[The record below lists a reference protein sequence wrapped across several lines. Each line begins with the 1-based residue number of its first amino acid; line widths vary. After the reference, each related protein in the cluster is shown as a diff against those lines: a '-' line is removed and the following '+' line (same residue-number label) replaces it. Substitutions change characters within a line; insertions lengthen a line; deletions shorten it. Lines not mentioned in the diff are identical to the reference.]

1 MADIDITIIGAG
13 VVGLAIA
20 KELSEKYESTVVVE
34 RHSSFGQ
41 EASSRNSEVIHSG
54 IHYSPGS
61 LKANLCVEG
70 NRMLYDICEKNG
82 IGYEKLGKFTV
93 ATDEKEI
100 GILEDLKQRGE
111 ENGVDGLVLY
121 EPTEIKKIEPCVR
134 AKLAIYSPSS
144 GIIDSHG
151 LMKHFADATK
161 SKGALV
167 VYNSEVTDI
176 KKENFGFKFKVK
188 NSDGTKEDFTTKI
201 LINSGGLGSDKI
213 AEMAGIDIDEA
224 GYRLHFC
231 KGDYFSWN
239 KKSSNHLIYPVPEK
253 FSIGIHAG
261 LDLNHDI
268 KFGPNAYFVNK
279 IDYGVESEKEEF
291 YNSIR
296 KYLPTIDINDLS
308 PAMSGIRPKLQTQD
322 EDFRDF
328 VICHESESGLAGLIN
343 LVAIESPGLTA
354 APAIAKY
361 LSETVDTVYNN
372 L

>member
-13 VVGLAIA
+13 VVGLATA
-20 KELSEKYESTVVVE
+20 KQLSGKCENIVVVE

-41 EASSRNSEVIHSG
+41 EISSRNSEVIHSG
-54 IHYSPGS
+54 IHYPPGS

-70 NRMLYDICEKNG
+70 NRMLYDICEKNN
-82 IGYEKLGKFTV
+82 IGYEKLGKLTV
-93 ATDEKEI
+93 AADEEEI
-100 GILEDLKQRGE
+100 GILEVLKQRGE
-111 ENGVDGLVLY
+111 ENGVEGLAFY
-121 EPTEIKKIEPCVR
+121 EPTDIKKIEPYVN

-151 LMKHFADATK
+151 LMKYFADAAK
-161 SKGALV
+161 SKGALM

-176 KKENFGFKFKVK
+176 TKENFGFKFKVASS
-188 NSDGTKEDFTTKI
+188 NGTTEEFTTRI
-201 LINSGGLGSDKI
+201 FINSGGLGSDKI
-213 AEMAGIDIDEA
+213 AEMAGIDVDEA
-224 GYRLHFC
+224 GYRLHPC

-239 KKSSNHLIYPVPEK
+239 KKSLNHLVYPVPEK

-268 KFGPNAYFVNK
+268 KFGPNAYFVDE
-279 IDYGVESEKEEF
+279 IDYGVESKKEGF

-296 KYLPTIDINDLS
+296 KYLPTIDLNDLS

-328 VICHESESGLAGLIN
+328 IISHESERGLTGFIN
-343 LVAIESPGLTA
+343 LIGMESPGLTA
-354 APAIAKY
+354 APAIAKCV
-361 LSETVDTVYNN
+361 SEMIDTICPN

>member
-1 MADIDITIIGAG
+1 MVADIDITIIGAG
-13 VVGLAIA
+13 GVGLAIA
-20 KELSEKYESTVVVE
+20 KELSEKYESIVVVE
-34 RHSSFGQ
+34 RYSSFGQ

-54 IHYSPGS
+54 IHYPPGS

-93 ATDEKEI
+93 ATDEEEI

-121 EPTEIKKIEPCVR
+121 EPTEIKKIESCVH

-188 NSDGTKEDFTTKI
+188 NSDGTTEDFTTKI
-201 LINSGGLGSDKI
+201 LINSG
-213 AEMAGIDIDEA
+213 
-224 GYRLHFC
+224 
-231 KGDYFSWN
+231 
-239 KKSSNHLIYPVPEK
+239 
-253 FSIGIHAG
+253 
-261 LDLNHDI
+261 
-268 KFGPNAYFVNK
+268 
-279 IDYGVESEKEEF
+279 
-291 YNSIR
+291 
-296 KYLPTIDINDLS
+296 
-308 PAMSGIRPKLQTQD
+308 
-322 EDFRDF
+322 
-328 VICHESESGLAGLIN
+328 
-343 LVAIESPGLTA
+343 
-354 APAIAKY
+354 
-361 LSETVDTVYNN
+361 
-372 L
+372 

>member
-20 KELSEKYESTVVVE
+20 KELSEKYESIVMVE

-54 IHYSPGS
+54 IHYPPGS

-82 IGYEKLGKFTV
+82 IGYEKLGKLTV
-93 ATDEKEI
+93 ATDEEEI

-121 EPTEIKKIEPCVR
+121 EPTEIKKIEPCVH

-151 LMKHFADATK
+151 LMKHFADAAK
-161 SKGALV
+161 SKGALL

-188 NSDGTKEDFTTKI
+188 NSDGTTEDFTTKI
-201 LINSGGLGSDKI
+201 LINSGGLDSDKI

-224 GYRLHFC
+224 SYRLHSC

-239 KKSSNHLIYPVPEK
+239 KKSLDHLIYPVPGK

-308 PAMSGIRPKLQTQD
+308 PAMSGIRPKLQTQE

-328 VICHESESGLAGLIN
+328 VICHESERGLAGLIN
-343 LVAIESPGLTA
+343 LVGIESPALTA

-361 LSETVDTVYNN
+361 LSEMIDTIYNN

>member
-1 MADIDITIIGAG
+1 MTDIDITIIGAG

-20 KELSEKYESTVVVE
+20 KELSEKYENTIVVE
-34 RHSSFGQ
+34 RHNSFGQ
-41 EASSRNSEVIHSG
+41 ETSSRNSEVIHSG
-54 IHYSPGS
+54 IHYPPGS

-70 NRMLYDICEKNG
+70 NRMLYDICEKND
-82 IGYEKLGKFTV
+82 IGYEKLGKLV
-93 ATDEKEI
+93 VGTDEKEI

-111 ENGVDGLVLY
+111 KNGVDGLLFY
-121 EPTEIKKIEPCVR
+121 GPTDIKKIEPCVR
-134 AKLAIYSPSS
+134 AKLAIYSPNS

-151 LMKHFADATK
+151 LMRYFANAAK
-161 SKGALV
+161 SKGALI

-176 KKENFGFKFKVK
+176 NKENFGFKFKI
-188 NSDGTKEDFTTKI
+188 NSSDGTTEEFTTKI
-201 LINSGGLGSDKI
+201 LINSGGLCSDKI
-213 AEMAGIDIDEA
+213 AEMTGIDIDEA
-224 GYRLHFC
+224 GYRLHPC

-239 KKSSNHLIYPVPEK
+239 KNFLHHLVYPVPGK

-268 KFGPNAYFVNK
+268 KFGPNAYFVDE
-279 IDYGVESEKEEF
+279 IDYGVESERKEF

-296 KYLPTIDINDLS
+296 KYLPTIDLKDLS
-308 PAMSGIRPKLQTQD
+308 PAMSGIRPKLQTRD

-328 VICHESESGLAGLIN
+328 VICHESERGLTGLIN
-343 LVAIESPGLTA
+343 LIGIESPALTA

-361 LSETVDTVYNN
+361 LLEMIDTIYHN